1 MTSIEQVQYAYPR
14 DNGFDES
21 SLRTW
26 MNQIRLKKTA
36 ETEVRATDFAKRQR
50 DPTIARY
57 YLDKAI

>member
-1 MTSIEQVQYAYPR
+1 
-14 DNGFDES
+14 
-21 SLRTW
+21 

-50 DPTIARY
+50 DPTIAQY